1 MLQNIDASGC
11 AWRISKKKKGAWFAK
26 NDGFFY
32 FLKRLRIN
40 GYSVSMYTLSVLMC
54 TKCTHYVYGFWS
66 FSLFF
71 FYRRIKKGRGQIILW
86 SLLFFFY
93 LQGVLHC
100 HCNSFKL
107 FSYYSI
113 IASLFGWL
121 IIFHRKIVFLEC
133 KCRNLTIKYQIF
145 YLKKVGQS
153 YFKHIWL
160 CVV

>member
-86 SLLFFFY
+86 SLLFYFY
-93 LQGVLHC
+93 LCKYFFG
-100 HCNSFKL
+100 KL
-107 FSYYSI
+107 YKSTLGFVDYSQNEYMK
-113 IASLFGWL
+113 LL
-121 IIFHRKIVFLEC
+121 IIVYHGSWFIEVLLYHFYSTIAPVYRIFL
-133 KCRNLTIKYQIF
+133 
-145 YLKKVGQS
+145 
-153 YFKHIWL
+153 HIL
-160 CVV
+160 